1 MSDIKVIET
10 RDGSSSLLI
19 PEMNETYHSTHGAIT
34 EAEYVFLKM
43 GVDHFCE
50 THPNQEEIN
59 ILEIG
64 FGTGLN
70 AWLTALAAQE
80 SKVKIKFTSI
90 EKFPLDS
97 KLVDQLNYKFKK
109 ESDESK
115 MLFEK
120 VHSSEWE
127 MECLVTDWFDLTKIQ
142 TDITDFNP
150 ANESFDLIY
159 FDAFAPSKQPE
170 MWSPEVLKRMYDLL
184 KTNGVFV
191 TYCAQGQF
199 KRDLKAVGFVTEELD
214 GPPGKKEMTRGTKVD
229 TK

>member
-1 MSDIKVIET
+1 MPDIKVIET

-34 EAEYVFLKM
+34 ESEYVFLKM
-43 GVDHFCE
+43 GVDHFIE
-50 THPNQEEIN
+50 NHPNQNEIR

-70 AWLTALAAQE
+70 AWLTALAAE
-80 SKVKIKFTSI
+80 ELKVKFKFTSI

-97 KLVDQLNYKFKK
+97 NLIDQLNYKYKK
-109 ESDESK
+109 ETAESRK
-115 MLFEK
+115 IFENIHRADWGK
-120 VHSSEWE
+120 
-127 MECLVTDWFDLTKIQ
+127 ECSIRDWFDLTKEQ
-142 TDITDFNP
+142 TDIADFNP

-170 MWSPEVLKRMYDLL
+170 MWSQNVLTKMYDLL
-184 KTNGVFV
+184 KNRGVFV

-199 KRDLKAVGFVTEELD
+199 KRDLKAVGFETEELK
-214 GPPGKKEMTRGTKVD
+214 GPPGKKEMTRGTKVEVI
-229 TK
+229 